1 MTSRIVSEISYPT
14 IAGVGGNYSND
25 DRTITGESFNFGGD
39 TTVTN
44 CDVFLTTASPQDDV
58 TLTFDSDITVTGQ
71 NGNLMFGAMM
81 QAPVMD
87 VATVSSVATIQSGV
101 TFAAG
106 CVIQTHFFS
115 SNLKWV
121 NSDNS
126 SSFTRFDQTYN
137 GSYITA
143 DGFKT
148 TINNCKTGSKLL
160 ITVSLT
166 VGCDGDQSQP
176 SFRLYDNTNSAVMG
190 TEGTD
195 GLFGTSLFG
204 ENDAREHV
212 QNVAYTLLYTPSSFS
227 SGSCE
232 IELYGKTLAGN
243 RGATS
248 NIIWLNRAAGT
259 DQYNHTS
266 SIAIQEIAG

>member
-1 MTSRIVSEISYPT
+1 M
-14 IAGVGGNYSND
+14 AGTLQLGG
-25 DRTITGESFNFGGD
+25 ITVLEESGG
-39 TTVTN
+39 TVTAPN
-44 CDVFLTTASPQDDV
+44 NLS
-58 TLTFDSDITVTGQ
+58 VTG
-71 NGNLMFGAMM
+71 
-81 QAPVMD
+81 
-87 VATVSSVATIQSGV
+87 TISGTIGSTT
-101 TFAAG
+101 TFPTG

-148 TINNCKTGSKLL
+148 TINNCKTNSKLL

-204 ENDAREHV
+204 ENDAREHI

>member
-1 MTSRIVSEISYPT
+1 MASSKIFLGNQEFASESANVVSIHSATKFPT
-14 IAGVGGNYSND
+14 
-25 DRTITGESFNFGGD
+25 
-39 TTVTN
+39 
-44 CDVFLTTASPQDDV
+44 
-58 TLTFDSDITVTGQ
+58 
-71 NGNLMFGAMM
+71 
-81 QAPVMD
+81 
-87 VATVSSVATIQSGV
+87 
-101 TFAAG
+101 G

-126 SSFTRFDQTYN
+126 SSFTRFDQTYD
-137 GSYITA
+137 GSYNTA

-148 TINNCKTGSKLL
+148 TINNSTTGSKLL

-176 SFRLYDNTNSAVMG
+176 SFRLIDNTNSAVMG

-212 QNVAYTLLYTPSSFS
+212 QNVAYTLLYTPSSFL

>member
-1 MTSRIVSEISYPT
+1 MADFQLSGNTVLSES
-14 IAGVGGNYSND
+14 GGNV
-25 DRTITGESFNFGGD
+25 TWGTG
-39 TTVTN
+39 
-44 CDVFLTTASPQDDV
+44 
-58 TLTFDSDITVTGQ
+58 
-71 NGNLMFGAMM
+71 
-81 QAPVMD
+81 AP
-87 VATVSSVATIQSGV
+87 SG
-101 TFAAG
+101 T
-106 CVIQTHFFS
+106 VIQTNFFS

-126 SSFTRFDQTYN
+126 SSFTRFDQTYD
-137 GSYITA
+137 GSYNTA

-148 TINNCKTGSKLL
+148 TINNSTTGSKLL

-176 SFRLYDNTNSAVMG
+176 SFRLYDNTNSTVMG

-212 QNVAYTLLYTPSSFS
+212 QNVAYTLLYTPSTFL

-232 IELYGKTLAGN
+232 IELYG
-243 RGATS
+243 
-248 NIIWLNRAAGT
+248 
-259 DQYNHTS
+259 
-266 SIAIQEIAG
+266 

>member
-1 MTSRIVSEISYPT
+1 MGDFKMGSKTVMSQSGTSNPT
-14 IAGVGGNYSND
+14 WGANAP
-25 DRTITGESFNFGGD
+25 TGCLLQVHCFQNAQHWVNGD
-39 TTVTN
+39 T
-44 CDVFLTTASPQDDV
+44 
-58 TLTFDSDITVTGQ
+58 
-71 NGNLMFGAMM
+71 
-81 QAPVMD
+81 
-87 VATVSSVATIQSGV
+87 
-101 TFAAG
+101 
-106 CVIQTHFFS
+106 
-115 SNLKWV
+115 
-121 NSDNS
+121 S
-126 SSFTRFDQTYN
+126 SSFTRFDQTFN
-137 GSYITA
+137 GSSYITA

-148 TINNCKTGSKLL
+148 TINNCKTNSKLL

-176 SFRLYDNTNSAVMG
+176 SFRLYDNTNSTVIG

-212 QNVAYTLLYTPSSFS
+212 QNVAYTLLYTPSSFL